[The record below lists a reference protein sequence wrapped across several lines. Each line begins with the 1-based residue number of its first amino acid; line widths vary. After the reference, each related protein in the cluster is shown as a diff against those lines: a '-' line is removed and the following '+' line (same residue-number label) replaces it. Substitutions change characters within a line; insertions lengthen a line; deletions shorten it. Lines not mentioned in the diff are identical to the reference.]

1 VIHIQASYN
10 PIFDA
15 DGKVFKVVKFA
26 TDVTER
32 VSNVESLSTG
42 LQSMADGDLDHP
54 DYNQPF
60 QPALEPLRINFNKAN
75 EGLCEAMSSVNENAR
90 MIASR
95 FG

>member
-42 LQSMADGDLDHP
+42 LQSMADGDLTT
-54 DYNQPF
+54 QITKPF

-75 EGLCEAMSSVNENAR
+75 QGFAR
-90 MIASR
+90 R
-95 FG
+95 

>member
-32 VSNVESLSTG
+32 VSNVESLST
-42 LQSMADGDLDHP
+42 A
-54 DYNQPF
+54 
-60 QPALEPLRINFNKAN
+60 
-75 EGLCEAMSSVNENAR
+75 
-90 MIASR
+90 
-95 FG
+95 